1 MVDVNGDGKLDVL
14 EVLGTVFRVDL
25 QRGSTFPIAY
35 QRALTA
41 GRGVSAGDVNGDGR
55 PDVYVVQGENP
66 SGQNVADEMLLND
79 GTGTSFTEMPIPETT
94 VGAGDDAYALDYDH
108 NGLMDFLVL
117 NGGRVDLPGPIELI
131 AFFPSPPPA
140 GRASAGAASPVLV
153 RTPHGRAASGR
164 ARP

>member
-1 MVDVNGDGKLDVL
+1 MVDVNGDGRLDVL
-14 EVLGTVFRVDL
+14 EVLGTLFRVDL

-55 PDVYVVQGENP
+55 PDVYVVQGESP
-66 SGQNVADEMLLND
+66 SGQNVADMMLVND
-79 GTGTSFTEMPIPETT
+79 GTGTSFTEMPIPQTT

-117 NGGRVDLPGPIELI
+117 NGGRVDLPGPVELI
-131 AFFPSPPPA
+131 AFSRRGQPSDGLEHRNIPSVSCGPLA
-140 GRASAGAASPVLV
+140 KRGR
-153 RTPHGRAASGR
+153 REC
-164 ARP
+164 